1 MRARQ
6 SDCFEGMCPAMRAG
20 RCIGG
25 QGGGQACEDV
35 LVDLFKAAAWREF
48 VVMVYSKLR
57 RSTVTVKK

>member
-1 MRARQ
+1 
-6 SDCFEGMCPAMRAG
+6 MRAG